1 MTVSNLIVN
10 NWGAIAGTGGGMLLL
25 NAFVGALP
33 PKDVKI
39 KSFGDFVRIVYGT
52 VYDFLHL
59 FVSFKGGQAPPP
71 PPTPPVTPAQQIPIK
86 L

>member
-1 MTVSNLIVN
+1 MTVSELIVN

-33 PKDVKI
+33 PKDVQI
-39 KSFGDFVRIVYGT
+39 KSIGDFFRVLYGV

-59 FVSFKGGQAPPP
+59 FVSFKGGQPASHPS
-71 PPTPPVTPAQQIPIK
+71 PPVDPAQPKQ
-86 L
+86 